1 MEGNWRVS
9 SSRSLAFIQRVQ
21 SFVNKSKKNQDK
33 HNVGDGRLVEKA
45 KVESIEEAC
54 VDSAQ
59 SQEQSL

>member
-1 MEGNWRVS
+1 M
-9 SSRSLAFIQRVQ
+9 Q
-21 SFVNKSKKNQDK
+21 SFVNKSKKSRDK
-33 HNVGDGRLVEKA
+33 YNVGDGRLVGKA